1 MFCIYCG
8 TKLPEEAN
16 FCYRCGKKVIS
27 IYSSEGAVQQPQ
39 PVTASAPVVEP
50 VREAAAVVALP
61 AVVEPASVVTQASAY
76 VLPNRYVLETYRL
89 ALSEK
94 ERRAL

>member
-27 IYSSEGAVQQPQ
+27 IYSNEGAVQKPQ
-39 PVTASAPVVEP
+39 PVTVSAPVVKP
-50 VREAAAVVALP
+50 VREVAAVVAPP
-61 AVVEPASVVTQASAY
+61 AVVEPVSVVTQASAY
-76 VLPNRYVLETYRL
+76 VLPNRYVLETYRPV
-89 ALSEK
+89 LSK
-94 ERRAL
+94 QERRAL